1 MSSCGKPIEG
11 CITWLNFELG
21 LGNLRPMGLRESGV
35 LGFIAKTISH
45 PISLDLQLALAYRK
59 NVRGGPKEK
68 WGPISHPYLG

>member
-1 MSSCGKPIEG
+1 
-11 CITWLNFELG
+11 
-21 LGNLRPMGLRESGV
+21 MGLIESGV

-68 WGPISHPYLG
+68 WGPIPHPYLG